1 MGISKEIISS
11 GLVVL
16 SILCC
21 QFFTV
26 FINADQTIQHK
37 VPVELTGTLS

>member
-1 MGISKEIISS
+1 MGISKEVVGS
-11 GLVVL
+11 GFIVL
-16 SILCC
+16 TILCC

-37 VPVELTGTLS
+37 VPAEVTGTLS